1 MKETLEK
8 LLAGPVSGEA
18 LAHELGITRSA
29 VHKRIE
35 ALRAAGVEIDALA
48 GRGYRLRRPIELFDR
63 DAILAT
69 LSPSARAE
77 LAELHL
83 AFETDSTQSRALAAA
98 APTKGCALWLAERQT
113 AGQGRRGRAW
123 ASPLAAHVCLSVAR
137 RFDLGFALLSGL
149 SLAVGVL
156 VAEALQAAGFD
167 DVRLKWP
174 NDLVVGGRK
183 LGGILIQLRGEA
195 MGPCEAVI
203 GLGLNVRMP
212 SSSGELIDQPWCDL
226 AGLTKDEVSR
236 QRVLVA
242 VLDRLLPGLAVYERE
257 GFPAFLRRWQALDS
271 LHGHRVRVIDG
282 RDSVEGLALGIAEDG
297 ALRVQL
303 PEGEGRYHGG
313 EVSVRS
319 E

>member
-8 LLAGPVSGEA
+8 LGAGPVSGED
-18 LAHELGITRSA
+18 LATQLGITRSA

-35 ALRAAGVEIDALA
+35 ALRAAGVEIDALV
-48 GRGYRLRRPIELFDR
+48 GRGYCLRAPLELFDR
-63 DAILAT
+63 DAILAA
-69 LSPSARAE
+69 LSPTARGE

-83 AFETDSTQSRALAAA
+83 LFETDSTQSRALAAA
-98 APTKGCALWLAERQT
+98 TPEKGCALWLAERQT

-123 ASPLAAHVCLSVAR
+123 ASPLAAHVYFSLAR
-137 RFDLGFALLSGL
+137 RFELGFAPLSGL

-156 VAEALQAAGFD
+156 VAEALRSEGFAG
-167 DVRLKWP
+167 VGLKWP
-174 NDLVVGGRK
+174 NDLVVDGRK

-212 SSSGELIDQPWCDL
+212 AASGERVDQPWCDL
-226 AGLTKDEVSR
+226 AGLAQGRVSR
-236 QRVLVA
+236 QRVLVS
-242 VLDRLLPGLAVYERE
+242 VLDHLLGGLHRYERE
-257 GFPAFLRRWQALDS
+257 GFPAFAARWQALDA
-271 LHGHRVRVIDG
+271 LQGRRVRVIDG
-282 RDSVEGLALGIAEDG
+282 RETVEGLALGIADDG

-303 PEGEGRYHGG
+303 ADGERRYHGG

>member
-8 LLAGPVSGEA
+8 LLAGPVSGEE
-18 LAHELGITRSA
+18 LAAQLGITRSA

-48 GRGYRLRRPIELFDR
+48 GRGYSLRTPIELFDH
-63 DAILAT
+63 DAILAA
-69 LSPSARAE
+69 LSPAARAE

-83 AFETDSTQSRALAAA
+83 LFETDSTQTRALAAA
-98 APTKGCALWLAERQT
+98 TPTKASAVWLAERQS
-113 AGQGRRGRAW
+113 AGQGRRGRPW
-123 ASPLAAHVCLSVAR
+123 ASPLGAHVYLSIAR
-137 RFDLGFALLSGL
+137 RFDLGFASMAGL

-156 VAEALQAAGFD
+156 VAEALQASGFGA
-167 DVRLKWP
+167 VRLKWP
-174 NDLVVGGRK
+174 NDLVVEGRK

-212 SSSGELIDQPWCDL
+212 VSSGEGIDQPWCDL
-226 AGLTKDEVSR
+226 AGLATGELSR

-242 VLDRLLPGLAVYERE
+242 VLDALLPGLRAYERD
-257 GFPAFLRRWQALDS
+257 GFSAFVSRWQALDA
-271 LHGHRVRVIDG
+271 LQGRRVRVIDG
-282 RDSVEGLALGIAEDG
+282 RETVEGLALGIADDG

-303 PEGEGRYHGG
+303 ADGERRYHGG
-313 EVSVRS
+313 EVSVRP

>member
-8 LLAGPVSGEA
+8 LLAGPISGED
-18 LAHELGITRSA
+18 LAAQLGITRSA
-29 VHKRIE
+29 VHKRVD

-48 GRGYRLRRPIELFDR
+48 GRGYSLHAPVELFDR
-63 DAILAT
+63 KAILAA
-69 LSPSARAE
+69 LSPAARDE

-83 AFETDSTQSRALAAA
+83 SFETDSTQLRALAAA
-98 APTKGCALWLAERQT
+98 TPAQACAVWLAERQT

-123 ASPLAAHVCLSVAR
+123 TSPLAAHVYLSIAR
-137 RFDLGFALLSGL
+137 RFDLGFASLSGL

-156 VAEALQAAGFD
+156 AAEALHALGYAG
-167 DVRLKWP
+167 VGLKWP
-174 NDLVVGGRK
+174 NDLMIDGRK

-212 SSSGELIDQPWCDL
+212 AASGEAVDQPWCDL
-226 AGLTKDEVSR
+226 ASIDPGVSR
-236 QRVLVA
+236 QRVLVSL
-242 VLDRLLPGLAVYERE
+242 LDSLMPGIRAYERE
-257 GFPAFLRRWQALDS
+257 GLAGFVSRWRALDV
-271 LHGHRVRVIDG
+271 LQGRRVRVIDG
-282 RDSVEGLALGIAEDG
+282 RDSVDGLALGIADDG

-303 PEGEGRYHGG
+303 ADGERRYHGG
-313 EVSVRS
+313 EVSVRP